1 YASLSIF
8 QNHHTFCL
16 TTKNRRDM
24 TITTQKVTYRAFREM
39 DFSDTDTFL
48 YELLNGVIV
57 RRASPKV
64 IHQRISKKLF
74 RQLEDF
80 ILAKAL
86 GEIFYAPIDVVLDD
100 HNASQS
106 DLVYIANTN
115 DGVVV
120 DDEDVIVG
128 VPDLVVEII
137 SPGSVKRDRI
147 EKMAIYEQFK
157 IKEYWLV
164 DPNNQSIEIYTL
176 KDDKYALH
184 AFADATEKVQSV
196 VLAGL
201 EVDAV
206 VVF

>member
-1 YASLSIF
+1 
-8 QNHHTFCL
+8 
-16 TTKNRRDM
+16 M
-24 TITTQKVTYRAFREM
+24 TIGAQKVTYRAFREM
-39 DFSDTDTFL
+39 DFPDTDTFL

-57 RRASPKV
+57 RKSAPHI
-64 IHQRISKKLF
+64 IHQRILRKLVRRF
-74 RQLEDF
+74 EDF
-80 ILAKAL
+80 VLEAGA
-86 GEIFYAPIDVVLDD
+86 GEVFFAPVDVVLSNE
-100 HNASQS
+100 NAPQP
-106 DLVYIANTN
+106 DLVFVSQANAAII
-115 DGVVV
+115 
-120 DDEDVIVG
+120 DEEEGIING

-137 SPGSVKRDRI
+137 SPSSVKRDRI
-147 EKMAIYEQFK
+147 EKMAMYEQFK

-201 EVDAV
+201 EVDAA

>member
-1 YASLSIF
+1 
-8 QNHHTFCL
+8 
-16 TTKNRRDM
+16 M
-24 TITTQKVTYRAFREM
+24 TITTQKVTCRAFREM
-39 DFSDTDTFL
+39 DFPDGDTFL

-57 RRASPKV
+57 RKSAPHI
-64 IHQRISKKLF
+64 IHQRISQKLLLLF
-74 RQLEDF
+74 VQF
-80 ILAKAL
+80 INQHQL
-86 GEIFYAPIDVVLDD
+86 GEMFYAPVDVVLNKE
-100 HNASQS
+100 NAPQP
-106 DLVYIANTN
+106 DLVFVSKHNTAIL
-115 DGVVV
+115 
-120 DDEDVIVG
+120 DVEEGIING

-137 SPGSVKRDRI
+137 FPGSVKRDRI

-176 KDDKYALH
+176 QNDKYTLH

-201 EVDAV
+201 EVDAA

>member
-1 YASLSIF
+1 
-8 QNHHTFCL
+8 
-16 TTKNRRDM
+16 M
-24 TITTQKVTYRAFREM
+24 TIAAKKLTYREFREM
-39 DFSDTDTFL
+39 EFPDNDAFL

-57 RRASPKV
+57 KRASPKV
-64 IHQRISKKLF
+64 IHQRVSKKLF

-100 HNASQS
+100 NNAPQP

-115 DGVVV
+115 EQVVINN
-120 DDEDVIVG
+120 EDVIIG
-128 VPDLVVEII
+128 IPDLVVEII
-137 SPGSVKRDRI
+137 SPNSIKRDRI

-164 DPNNQSIEIYTL
+164 DPNNQSIEIYTS
-176 KDDKYALH
+176 KDNKYTLH

-196 VLAGL
+196 VLEGL
-201 EVDAV
+201 EIEATQI
-206 VVF
+206 FQ